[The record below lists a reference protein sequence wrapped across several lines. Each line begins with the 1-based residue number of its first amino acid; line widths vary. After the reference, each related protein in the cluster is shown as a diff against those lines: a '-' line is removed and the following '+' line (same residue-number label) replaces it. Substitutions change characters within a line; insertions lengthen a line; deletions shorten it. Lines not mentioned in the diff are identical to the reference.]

1 MNNKFG
7 CVDSDLQET
16 TRRTQSQSQRNKT
29 KTNHQV
35 ENDKTGWV
43 GQSRERGGC
52 ISKLIQEII
61 QGLSDRPAEVQCNK
75 PWTDRHGSSYAV
87 AGRVIDVGGHSAQE
101 TGLFQCLSK
110 SMFMWFYHTPIQGH
124 RESSFAGVNG
134 LNMPT
139 KGVGSRDY
147 PYFTNLPKN
156 AGLRFADRCFFWG
169 SVTPQPPSRRP
180 CTHSASLVNLYSY
193 GFGALFIPRELEL
206 PAVQKIYDNSKNSQI
221 GSEVFCNSLENHK
234 PFSPILWPGENMR
247 FWIKNL

>member
-1 MNNKFG
+1 MSIQIYKKQLEEHRAKVNATKRKQTTKLKTTKQAGSVSPEKEVVAFPNSSKKSSKDYQIAPQKYNVTNLEPIDMAAHMQLLGESLTLVATALRRQVCFNVYLNLCLCGFITHPYRAIGKAALQG
-7 CVDSDLQET
+7 C
-16 TRRTQSQSQRNKT
+16 
-29 KTNHQV
+29 
-35 ENDKTGWV
+35 
-43 GQSRERGGC
+43 
-52 ISKLIQEII
+52 
-61 QGLSDRPAEVQCNK
+61 
-75 PWTDRHGSSYAV
+75 
-87 AGRVIDVGGHSAQE
+87 
-101 TGLFQCLSK
+101 
-110 SMFMWFYHTPIQGH
+110 
-124 RESSFAGVNG
+124 NG

-234 PFSPILWPGENMR
+234 PFSPIL
-247 FWIKNL
+247 